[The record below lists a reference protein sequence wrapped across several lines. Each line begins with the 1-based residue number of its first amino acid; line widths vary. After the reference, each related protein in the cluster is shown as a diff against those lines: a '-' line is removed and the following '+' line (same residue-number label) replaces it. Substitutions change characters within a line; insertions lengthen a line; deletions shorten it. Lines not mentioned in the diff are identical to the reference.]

1 MHTGSSKL
9 PYRSNV
15 GIMMVNKTGYIFVGQ
30 RLDNNQDAWQMP
42 QGGIDAGEDPETAA
56 YRELLEET
64 GVNQQNV
71 RFLASSSR
79 WLSYDLPEDLIPT
92 LWNGKFRGQKQK
104 WFLFKFLGKDGDIN
118 IATEHPEFS
127 KWKWISKENLL
138 EEIVP
143 FKKSVYENVLKEFKT
158 FNKFKT

>member
-1 MHTGSSKL
+1 MQTNFNKL

-15 GIMMVNKTGYIFVGQ
+15 GIMMVNEKGYVFVGQ
-30 RLDNNQDAWQMP
+30 RLDNNQNAWQMP

-64 GVNQQNV
+64 GVKKQDV
-71 RFLASSSR
+71 RLVASSSQ
-79 WLSYDLPEDLIPT
+79 WLSYDLPEDLIPI

-104 WFLFKFLGKDGDIN
+104 WFLFKFLGEDGDIN

-138 EEIVP
+138 KEIVP
-143 FKKSVYENVLKEFKT
+143 FKKSVYENVLKEFK
-158 FNKFKT
+158 NI

>member
-1 MHTGSSKL
+1 MQTNFNKL

-15 GIMMVNKTGYIFVGQ
+15 GIMMVNEKGYVFVGQ
-30 RLDNNQDAWQMP
+30 RLDNNRIAWQMP

-64 GVNQQNV
+64 GVKKQDI
-71 RFLASSSR
+71 RFVASSSQ
-79 WLSYDLPEDLIPT
+79 WLSYDLPEDLIPI

-104 WFLFKFLGKDGDIN
+104 WFLFKFLGEDGDIN

-138 EEIVP
+138 KEIVP
-143 FKKSVYENVLKEFKT
+143 FKKSVYENVLKEFK
-158 FNKFKT
+158 NIYYV

>member
-143 FKKSVYENVLKEFKT
+143 FKKSVYEDVLKEFKHI
-158 FNKFKT
+158 

>member
-1 MHTGSSKL
+1 MQTNFNKL

-15 GIMMVNKTGYIFVGQ
+15 GIMMVNEKGYVFVGQ

-64 GVNQQNV
+64 GVKKQDV
-71 RFLASSSR
+71 RFVASSSK
-79 WLSYDLPEDLIPT
+79 WLSYDLPEDLIPI

-104 WFLFKFLGKDGDIN
+104 WFLFKFLGEDGDIN

-138 EEIVP
+138 KEIVP
-143 FKKSVYENVLKEFKT
+143 FKKSVYENVLKEFK
-158 FNKFKT
+158 NI

>member
-1 MHTGSSKL
+1 MQTNFNKL

-15 GIMMVNKTGYIFVGQ
+15 GIMMVNEKGYVFVGQ
-30 RLDNNQDAWQMP
+30 RLDNNQNAWQMP

-64 GVNQQNV
+64 GVKKQDV
-71 RFLASSSR
+71 RFVASSCQ
-79 WLSYDLPEDLIPT
+79 WLSYDLPEDLIPI

-104 WFLFKFLGKDGDIN
+104 WFLFKFLGEDGDIN

-138 EEIVP
+138 KEIVP
-143 FKKSVYENVLKEFKT
+143 FKKSVYENVLKEFK
-158 FNKFKT
+158 NI

>member
-1 MHTGSSKL
+1 MQTNFNKL

-15 GIMMVNKTGYIFVGQ
+15 GIMMVNENGYVFVGQ
-30 RLDNNQDAWQMP
+30 RLDNNQNAWQMP

-64 GVNQQNV
+64 GVKKQDV
-71 RFLASSSR
+71 RLVASSSQ
-79 WLSYDLPEDLIPT
+79 WLSYDLPEDLIPI

-104 WFLFKFLGKDGDIN
+104 WFLFKFLGEDRDIN

-138 EEIVP
+138 KEIVP
-143 FKKSVYENVLKEFKT
+143 FKKSVYENVLKEFKSI
-158 FNKFKT
+158 KYV

>member
-143 FKKSVYENVLKEFKT
+143 FKKSVYENVLKEFKNT
-158 FNKFKT
+158 L

>member
-1 MHTGSSKL
+1 MQTHFNKL

-15 GIMMVNKTGYIFVGQ
+15 GIMMVNEKGYVFVGQ
-30 RLDNNQDAWQMP
+30 RLDNNQNAWQMP

-64 GVNQQNV
+64 GVKKQDV
-71 RFLASSSR
+71 RFVASSSQ
-79 WLSYDLPEDLIPT
+79 WLSYDLPEDLIPI
-92 LWNGKFRGQKQK
+92 LWNGNFRGQKQK
-104 WFLFKFLGKDGDIN
+104 WFLFKFLGEDRDIN

-138 EEIVP
+138 KEIVP
-143 FKKSVYENVLKEFKT
+143 FKKSVYENVLKEFK
-158 FNKFKT
+158 NIYYV

>member
-1 MHTGSSKL
+1 MQTNFNKL

-15 GIMMVNKTGYIFVGQ
+15 GIMMVNEKGYVFVGQ
-30 RLDNNQDAWQMP
+30 RLDNNQDACQMP
-42 QGGIDAGEDPETAA
+42 QGGIDPGEDPETAA

-64 GVNQQNV
+64 GVKKQDI
-71 RFLASSSR
+71 RFVASSSQ
-79 WLSYDLPEDLIPT
+79 WLSYDLPEDLIPI

-104 WFLFKFLGKDGDIN
+104 WFLFKFLGEDGDIN

-138 EEIVP
+138 KEIVP
-143 FKKSVYENVLKEFKT
+143 FKKSVYENVLKEFK
-158 FNKFKT
+158 NIYYV

>member
-1 MHTGSSKL
+1 MQTNFNKL

-15 GIMMVNKTGYIFVGQ
+15 GIMMVNEKGYVFVGQ
-30 RLDNNQDAWQMP
+30 RLDNNQNAWQMP

-64 GVNQQNV
+64 GVKKQDV
-71 RFLASSSR
+71 RFVASSSQ
-79 WLSYDLPEDLIPT
+79 WLSYDLPEDLIPI

-104 WFLFKFLGKDGDIN
+104 WFLFKFLGEDGEIN

-138 EEIVP
+138 KEIVP
-143 FKKSVYENVLKEFKT
+143 FKKSVYENVLKEFK
-158 FNKFKT
+158 NIYYV

>member
-1 MHTGSSKL
+1 MQTNFNKL

-15 GIMMVNKTGYIFVGQ
+15 GIMMVNDKGYVFVGQ
-30 RLDNNQDAWQMP
+30 RLDNNQNAWQMP

-64 GVNQQNV
+64 GVKKQDV
-71 RFLASSSR
+71 RFVASSSQ
-79 WLSYDLPEDLIPT
+79 WLSYDLPEDLIPI

-104 WFLFKFLGKDGDIN
+104 WFLFKFLGEDGDIN
-118 IATEHPEFS
+118 IATKHPEFS

-138 EEIVP
+138 KEIVP
-143 FKKSVYENVLKEFKT
+143 FKKSVYENVLKEFK
-158 FNKFKT
+158 NI

>member
-1 MHTGSSKL
+1 MQTNFNKL

-15 GIMMVNKTGYIFVGQ
+15 GIMMVNEKGYVFVGQ
-30 RLDNNQDAWQMP
+30 RLDNNQNAWQMP

-64 GVNQQNV
+64 GVKKQDV
-71 RFLASSSR
+71 RLVASSSQ
-79 WLSYDLPEDLIPT
+79 WLSYDLPEDLIPI

-104 WFLFKFLGKDGDIN
+104 WFLFKFLGEDGHIN

-138 EEIVP
+138 KEIVP
-143 FKKSVYENVLKEFKT
+143 FKKSVYENVLKEFK
-158 FNKFKT
+158 NI

>member
-1 MHTGSSKL
+1 MQTNSNKL

-15 GIMMVNKTGYIFVGQ
+15 GIMMVNEKGYVFVGQ
-30 RLDNNQDAWQMP
+30 RLDNNQNAWQMP

-64 GVNQQNV
+64 GVKKQDV
-71 RFLASSSR
+71 RFVASSSQ
-79 WLSYDLPEDLIPT
+79 WLSYDLPEDLIPI

-104 WFLFKFLGKDGDIN
+104 WFLFKFLGEDGDIN
-118 IATEHPEFS
+118 IATKHPEFS

-138 EEIVP
+138 KEIVP
-143 FKKSVYENVLKEFKT
+143 FKKSVYENVLKEFK
-158 FNKFKT
+158 NI

>member
-1 MHTGSSKL
+1 MQTNFNKL

-15 GIMMVNKTGYIFVGQ
+15 GIMMVNEKGFVFVGQ
-30 RLDNNQDAWQMP
+30 RLDNNQNAWQMP

-64 GVNQQNV
+64 GVKKQDV
-71 RFLASSSR
+71 RFVASSSQ
-79 WLSYDLPEDLIPT
+79 WLSYELPEDLIPI
-92 LWNGKFRGQKQK
+92 LWNGKYRGQKQK
-104 WFLFKFLGKDGDIN
+104 WFLFKFLGEDGDIN

-138 EEIVP
+138 KEIVP
-143 FKKSVYENVLKEFKT
+143 FKKSVYENVLKEFK
-158 FNKFKT
+158 NI

>member
-1 MHTGSSKL
+1 MQTNFNKL

-15 GIMMVNKTGYIFVGQ
+15 GIMMVNEKGYVFVGQ
-30 RLDNNQDAWQMP
+30 RLDNNQNAWQMP

-64 GVNQQNV
+64 GVKKQDV
-71 RFLASSSR
+71 RFVASSSQ
-79 WLSYDLPEDLIPT
+79 WLSYDLPEDLIPI

-104 WFLFKFLGKDGDIN
+104 WFLFKFLGEDRDIN

-138 EEIVP
+138 KEIVP
-143 FKKSVYENVLKEFKT
+143 FKKSVYENVLKEFK
-158 FNKFKT
+158 NIYYV

>member
-1 MHTGSSKL
+1 MQTNFNKL

-15 GIMMVNKTGYIFVGQ
+15 GIMMVNEKGYVFVGQ
-30 RLDNNQDAWQMP
+30 RLDNNQNAWQMP

-64 GVNQQNV
+64 GVKKQDV
-71 RFLASSSR
+71 RFVASSSQ
-79 WLSYDLPEDLIPT
+79 WLSYELPEDLIPI
-92 LWNGKFRGQKQK
+92 LWNGKYRGQKQK
-104 WFLFKFLGKDGDIN
+104 WFLFKFLGEDGDIN

-138 EEIVP
+138 KEIVP
-143 FKKSVYENVLKEFKT
+143 FKKSVYENVLKEFK
-158 FNKFKT
+158 NI

>member
-1 MHTGSSKL
+1 MQTHFNKL

-15 GIMMVNKTGYIFVGQ
+15 GIMMVNEKGYVFVGQ
-30 RLDNNQDAWQMP
+30 RLDNNQNAWQMP

-64 GVNQQNV
+64 GVKKQDV
-71 RFLASSSR
+71 RFVASSSK
-79 WLSYDLPEDLIPT
+79 WLSYDLPEDLIPI

-104 WFLFKFLGKDGDIN
+104 WFLFNFLGEDGDIN

-138 EEIVP
+138 KEIVP
-143 FKKSVYENVLKEFKT
+143 FKKSVYENVLKEFK
-158 FNKFKT
+158 NI

>member
-1 MHTGSSKL
+1 MQTNFNKL

-15 GIMMVNKTGYIFVGQ
+15 GIMMVNEKGYVFVGQ
-30 RLDNNQDAWQMP
+30 RLDNNQNAWQMP

-64 GVNQQNV
+64 GVKKQDV
-71 RFLASSSR
+71 RFVASSSQ
-79 WLSYDLPEDLIPT
+79 WLSYDLPEDLIPI

-104 WFLFKFLGKDGDIN
+104 WFLFKFLGEDGDID

-138 EEIVP
+138 KEIVP
-143 FKKSVYENVLKEFKT
+143 FKKSVYENVLKEFK
-158 FNKFKT
+158 NIYYV

>member
-1 MHTGSSKL
+1 MQTNFNKL

-15 GIMMVNKTGYIFVGQ
+15 GIMMVNEKGYVFVGQ
-30 RLDNNQDAWQMP
+30 RLDNNQNAWQMP

-64 GVNQQNV
+64 GVKKQDV
-71 RFLASSSR
+71 RFVASSSQ
-79 WLSYDLPEDLIPT
+79 WLSYDLPEDLIPI

-104 WFLFKFLGKDGDIN
+104 WFLFKFLGEDGDIN

-138 EEIVP
+138 TEIVP
-143 FKKSVYENVLKEFKT
+143 FKKSVYENVLKEFK
-158 FNKFKT
+158 NIYYV

>member
-1 MHTGSSKL
+1 MQTNFNKL

-15 GIMMVNKTGYIFVGQ
+15 GIMMVNEKGYVFVGQ
-30 RLDNNQDAWQMP
+30 RLDNNQNAWQMP

-64 GVNQQNV
+64 GVKKQDV
-71 RFLASSSR
+71 RFVASSSQ
-79 WLSYDLPEDLIPT
+79 WLSYDLPEDLIPI

-104 WFLFKFLGKDGDIN
+104 WFLFKFLGEDGNIN

-138 EEIVP
+138 KEIVP
-143 FKKSVYENVLKEFKT
+143 FKKSVYESVLKEFK
-158 FNKFKT
+158 NI

>member
-1 MHTGSSKL
+1 MQTNFNKL

-15 GIMMVNKTGYIFVGQ
+15 GIMMVNEKGYVFVGQ
-30 RLDNNQDAWQMP
+30 RLDNNQNAWQMP

-64 GVNQQNV
+64 GVKKQDI
-71 RFLASSSR
+71 RFVASSSQ
-79 WLSYDLPEDLIPT
+79 WLSYDLPEDLIPI

-104 WFLFKFLGKDGDIN
+104 WFLFKFLGEDGDIN
-118 IATEHPEFS
+118 IETEHPEFS

-138 EEIVP
+138 KEIVP
-143 FKKSVYENVLKEFKT
+143 FKKSVYENVLKEFK
-158 FNKFKT
+158 NIYYV

>member
-1 MHTGSSKL
+1 
-9 PYRSNV
+9 
-15 GIMMVNKTGYIFVGQ
+15 MMVNEKGYVFVGQ
-30 RLDNNQDAWQMP
+30 RLDNNQNAWQMP

-64 GVNQQNV
+64 GVKKQDV
-71 RFLASSSR
+71 RFVASSSQ
-79 WLSYDLPEDLIPT
+79 WLSYDLPEDLIPI

-104 WFLFKFLGKDGDIN
+104 WFLFKFLGEDGDIN

-138 EEIVP
+138 KEIVP
-143 FKKSVYENVLKEFKT
+143 FKKICL
-158 FNKFKT
+158 

>member
-1 MHTGSSKL
+1 MQTNFNKL

-15 GIMMVNKTGYIFVGQ
+15 GIMMVNEKGYVFVGQ
-30 RLDNNQDAWQMP
+30 RLDNNRIAWQMP

-64 GVNQQNV
+64 GVKKQDV
-71 RFLASSSR
+71 RFVASSSQ
-79 WLSYDLPEDLIPT
+79 WLSYDLPEDLIPI

-104 WFLFKFLGKDGDIN
+104 WFLFKFLGEDGDIN

-138 EEIVP
+138 KEIVP
-143 FKKSVYENVLKEFKT
+143 FKKSVYENVLKEFK
-158 FNKFKT
+158 NI

>member
-1 MHTGSSKL
+1 MQTHFNKL

-15 GIMMVNKTGYIFVGQ
+15 GIMMVNEKGYVFVGQ
-30 RLDNNQDAWQMP
+30 RLDNNQNAWQMP

-64 GVNQQNV
+64 GVKKQDV
-71 RFLASSSR
+71 RFVASSSK
-79 WLSYDLPEDLIPT
+79 WLSYDLPEDLIPI

-104 WFLFKFLGKDGDIN
+104 WFLFKFLGEDGDIN

-138 EEIVP
+138 KEIVP
-143 FKKSVYENVLKEFKT
+143 FKKSVYENVLKEFK
-158 FNKFKT
+158 NIYYV

>member
-1 MHTGSSKL
+1 MQTHFNKL

-15 GIMMVNKTGYIFVGQ
+15 GIMMVNEKGYVFVGQ
-30 RLDNNQDAWQMP
+30 RLDNNQNAWQMP

-64 GVNQQNV
+64 GVKKQDV
-71 RFLASSSR
+71 RFVASSSQ
-79 WLSYDLPEDLIPT
+79 WLSYDLPEDLIPI

-104 WFLFKFLGKDGDIN
+104 WFLFKFLGEDGDIN

-138 EEIVP
+138 KEIVP
-143 FKKSVYENVLKEFKT
+143 FKKSVYENVLKEFK
-158 FNKFKT
+158 NLYYV

>member
-1 MHTGSSKL
+1 MQKNSNKL

-15 GIMMVNKTGYIFVGQ
+15 GIMMVNEKGYVFVGQ

-42 QGGIDAGEDPETAA
+42 QGGIDPGEDPETAA

-64 GVNQQNV
+64 GVKKQDV
-71 RFLASSSR
+71 RFVASSSQ
-79 WLSYDLPEDLIPT
+79 WLSYDLPEDLIPI

-104 WFLFKFLGKDGDIN
+104 WFLFKFLGEDGDIN

-138 EEIVP
+138 KEIVP
-143 FKKSVYENVLKEFKT
+143 FKKSVYENVLKEFK
-158 FNKFKT
+158 NI

>member
-1 MHTGSSKL
+1 MQKNFNKL

-15 GIMMVNKTGYIFVGQ
+15 GIMMVNEKGYVFVGQ
-30 RLDNNQDAWQMP
+30 RLDNNQNAWQMP

-64 GVNQQNV
+64 GVKKQDV
-71 RFLASSSR
+71 RFVASSSQ
-79 WLSYDLPEDLIPT
+79 WLSYDLPEDLIPI
-92 LWNGKFRGQKQK
+92 LWDGKFRGQKQK
-104 WFLFKFLGKDGDIN
+104 WFLFKFLGEDGDIN

-138 EEIVP
+138 KEIVP
-143 FKKSVYENVLKEFKT
+143 FKKSVYENVLKEFK
-158 FNKFKT
+158 NI

>member
-1 MHTGSSKL
+1 MQTNFNKL

-15 GIMMVNKTGYIFVGQ
+15 GIMMVNEKGFVFVGQ
-30 RLDNNQDAWQMP
+30 RLDNNQNAWQMP

-64 GVNQQNV
+64 GVKKQDV
-71 RFLASSSR
+71 RFVASSSK
-79 WLSYDLPEDLIPT
+79 WLSYDLPEDLIPI

-104 WFLFKFLGKDGDIN
+104 WFLFKFLGEDGDIN

-138 EEIVP
+138 KEIVP
-143 FKKSVYENVLKEFKT
+143 FKKSVYENVLKEFK
-158 FNKFKT
+158 NI

>member
-1 MHTGSSKL
+1 MQTNFNKL

-15 GIMMVNKTGYIFVGQ
+15 GIMMVNEKGYVFVGQ
-30 RLDNNQDAWQMP
+30 RLDNNQNAWQMP

-64 GVNQQNV
+64 GVKKQDV
-71 RFLASSSR
+71 RFVASSSR
-79 WLSYDLPEDLIPT
+79 WLSYDLPEDLIPI

-104 WFLFKFLGKDGDIN
+104 WFLFKFLGEDGDIN

-138 EEIVP
+138 KEIVP
-143 FKKSVYENVLKEFKT
+143 FKKSVYENVLKEFK
-158 FNKFKT
+158 NI

>member
-1 MHTGSSKL
+1 MQTKFNKL

-15 GIMMVNKTGYIFVGQ
+15 GIMMVNEKGYVFVGQ
-30 RLDNNQDAWQMP
+30 RLDNNQNAWQMP

-64 GVNQQNV
+64 GVKKQDV
-71 RFLASSSR
+71 RFVASSSQ
-79 WLSYDLPEDLIPT
+79 WLSYDLPEDLIPI

-104 WFLFKFLGKDGDIN
+104 WFLFKFLGEDVDIN

-138 EEIVP
+138 KEIVP
-143 FKKSVYENVLKEFKT
+143 FKKSVYENVLKEFK
-158 FNKFKT
+158 NI